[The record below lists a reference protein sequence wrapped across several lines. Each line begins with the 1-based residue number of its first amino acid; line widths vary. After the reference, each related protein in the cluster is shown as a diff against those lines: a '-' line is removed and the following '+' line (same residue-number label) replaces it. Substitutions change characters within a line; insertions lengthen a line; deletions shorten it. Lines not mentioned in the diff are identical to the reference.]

1 MAQPTSLPIPINF
14 SMNQTTDNTKEEK
27 DDKIVLEKSIE
38 KLESE
43 KLYLENTLKGLNE
56 RHEYELIIHEDS
68 YK

>member
-14 SMNQTTDNTKEEK
+14 SMNQTTEDTKEEDTK
-27 DDKIVLEKSIE
+27 VVLEKSID

-43 KLYLENTLKGLNE
+43 KLYLENILKSLNE